1 VQDQEFEAIA
11 ARLWEHRGKALVV
24 CGAEDLQ
31 AQTLCNALNE
41 ILGSYGETIDLGQP
55 AHHLGGNE
63 SELSTLM
70 DEIASG
76 RIDALFIDGLNPV
89 LDFPGGSDLPAG
101 LESLPLVVSFAPY
114 EDETSVHAD
123 FICPDHHYLESW
135 SDSENTKGIISFTQP
150 IVAPLGS
157 TRQVEESLAAWTTGS
172 VVVARDQLLARS
184 GGNPSRFDQ
193 LLHDGFVVREARG
206 NAGTFRPGAIRGA
219 SDAPQHSIELVLY
232 TKAGMPSSSHA
243 YNPWLHELPDPVTK
257 AVWDNYANL
266 SPELAESLS
275 VEDGDLVRV
284 DAEGAGSIELP
295 VLIQP
300 GQHDGV
306 VAVALA
312 YGSVLSRRFEGV
324 GPGWIERKPT
334 VGSDGLVG
342 TSATPLLALEDGR
355 RKFSGRSVSISAT
368 GGQRALARTQDYHSI
383 EVPEHLAPEGGLRRP
398 NVPET
403 TVAAL
408 LDPHS
413 GDHAVQHHDG
423 GSLWPVDH
431 PYEGHHWGMVI
442 DLTTCTGC
450 SACVTSCQVENNVPV
465 VGKDEVRRNREMH
478 WLRIDRYYSGTGA
491 DVDVAHQPMMCHHCD
506 NAPCETVC
514 PVLATVHSDEGLNQQ
529 TYNRCVGT
537 RYCMNNCPYKVRRF
551 NWFEYA
557 HEDAHENLALNPDVT
572 IRSRGIMEKCSFC
585 VQRIQEAKVVARQ
598 RGRGVIDGDIRTACQ
613 QSCPAQAIAFG
624 DMNDPESAV
633 SRAIGSGRHFRVLEE
648 IGVQPS
654 VGYASLVRNRPKDNE
669 SPHHGE

>member
-1 VQDQEFEAIA
+1 MFICFCVFFFFNDTATTEIY
-11 ARLWEHRGKALVV
+11 
-24 CGAEDLQ
+24 
-31 AQTLCNALNE
+31 TLSL
-41 ILGSYGETIDLGQP
+41 
-55 AHHLGGNE
+55 H
-63 SELSTLM
+63 
-70 DEIASG
+70 
-76 RIDALFIDGLNPV
+76 DALP
-89 LDFPGGSDLPAG
+89 
-101 LESLPLVVSFAPY
+101 
-114 EDETSVHAD
+114 
-123 FICPDHHYLESW
+123 
-135 SDSENTKGIISFTQP
+135 IS
-150 IVAPLGS
+150 
-157 TRQVEESLAAWTTGS
+157 RQVEESLAAWTTGT
-172 VVVARDQLLARS
+172 VVSARDQVLARS

-193 LLHDGFVVREARG
+193 LLHDGFEVRETRG
-206 NAGTFRPGAIRGA
+206 NPGTFRPGVLRGA
-219 SDAPQHSIELVLY
+219 SDAPAHEIELVLY
-232 TKAGMPSSSHA
+232 NKIAMPSSSQA
-243 YNPWLHELPDPVTK
+243 FNPWLHELPDPVTK

-266 SPELAESLS
+266 SPELAARLS
-275 VEDGDLVRV
+275 VQDGDLVRV

-295 VLIQP
+295 VLVQP

-312 YGSVLSRRFEGV
+312 YGSVLSRRFEGI

-334 VGSDGLVG
+334 VGSNGLIG

-355 RKFSGRSVSISAT
+355 RRFSGRAVSITAT
-368 GGQRALARTQDYHSI
+368 GGRRELARTQDYHFI

-398 NVPET
+398 NIEET

-408 LDPHS
+408 LDPGS

-431 PYEGHHWGMVI
+431 PYTGHHWGMVI

-478 WLRIDRYYSGTGA
+478 WLRIDRYYSGRGA
-491 DVDVAHQPMMCHHCD
+491 DVDVSHQPMMCHQCD

-514 PVLATVHSDEGLNQQ
+514 PVLATVHSSEGLNQQ
-529 TYNRCVGT
+529 IYNRCVGT

-557 HEDAHENLALNPDVT
+557 HEDEHQNLALNPDVT

-585 VQRIQEAKVVARQ
+585 AQRIQEAKIVARQ
-598 RGRGVIDGDIRTACQ
+598 RGRGVADGDIRTACQ
-613 QSCPAQAIAFG
+613 QSCPAQAITFG
-624 DMNDPESAV
+624 DTNDPESAV
-633 SRAIGSGRHFRVLEE
+633 SRAMGSGRLFRVLEE
-648 IGVQPS
+648 IGVLPS
-654 VGYASLVRNRPKDNE
+654 IGYASLVRNRPEDHE